1 MRTKTIYTFL
11 TMGMLAMIAM
21 AGCAGSSNSSGSR
34 PSAPAGLTA
43 TPADSQVTL
52 QWSAS
57 KGATSYNVYDATT
70 TGGPYNKISSTITTN
85 DVVTGLANGQQ
96 YYFVVT
102 AVNSAGESGYSN
114 EASATPQPAI
124 TKPNA
129 PANLTAV
136 AGNMQVA
143 LTWSASVGATGYHV
157 YITSTS
163 TFTQETA
170 AGPISTAT
178 GLANGIAYYFTVTAF
193 NSVGESGPSN
203 LASATPTLVINT
215 FTVGTNPGG
224 IAIDASGNVWVSNYG
239 GDTVSELTYASSYAA
254 SNTYAVGSEPWGIAI
269 DKAGNIWV
277 TNYSGDT
284 VSELTYASSYAAS
297 NTYAVGSEPYDIA
310 IDEEGN
316 VWVPN
321 FSGDTVSELTYASS
335 YAASNTYAV
344 GSGPYSIAIDKSGN
358 IWVGNFDGETVSE
371 LTYASDY
378 TFANTYPV
386 NSYLNSYSYGT
397 AIDASGNVWVANT
410 YYANTVSELTSAS
423 DYASSITYPVGT
435 EPSGIA
441 IDKAGNVWVTND
453 GGTTVNE
460 IVNTALGPQYFPCSY
475 FTDTTCP
482 QFQGGGNY

>member
-224 IAIDASGNVWVSNYG
+224 IAIDASGNVWVTNYG
-239 GDTVSELTYASSYAA
+239 GD
-254 SNTYAVGSEPWGIAI
+254 
-269 DKAGNIWV
+269 
-277 TNYSGDT
+277 
-284 VSELTYASSYAAS
+284 
-297 NTYAVGSEPYDIA
+297 
-310 IDEEGN
+310 
-316 VWVPN
+316 
-321 FSGDTVSELTYASS
+321 
-335 YAASNTYAV
+335 
-344 GSGPYSIAIDKSGN
+344 
-358 IWVGNFDGETVSE
+358 TVSE

-397 AIDASGNVWVANT
+397 AIDASGNVWVANSGS
-410 YYANTVSELTSAS
+410 NTVTEL
-423 DYASSITYPVGT
+423 SSTGVSVGT
-435 EPSGIA
+435 YNAGLWPRSVA
-441 IDKAGNVWVTND
+441 FDASGNVWISNLSGHTTTELSSSGKFIDTYDGTNSILSVAAVIDMSGNMWAVNYDNNTVTQFI
-453 GGTTVNE
+453 GITR
-460 IVNTALGPQYFPCSY
+460 GPQYWPY
-475 FTDTTCP
+475 TGP
-482 QFQGGGNY
+482 QWP